1 MGNTTTKAD
10 LVNVIANR
18 TGLTKNETETVV
30 DSLFE
35 SIIDSL
41 KAGNG
46 LKSGDSDHSTSATR
60 TFARHATREP
70 EKK

>member
-10 LVNVIANR
+10 LVNVIAQK
-18 TGLTKNETETVV
+18 TGLTKNETESVV

-41 KAGNG
+41 KAGKRIEIRGFGSINI
-46 LKSGDSDHSTSATR
+46 R
-60 TFARHATREP
+60 
-70 EKK
+70 